1 MRETGGEFAYDRLP
15 HLTGHPTHL
24 IKTDVSHI
32 QDIVDAGQRLVLDS
46 NKAPTRDSLRLRL

>member
-24 IKTDVSHI
+24 NKTSRTPKTQSMQANEWI
-32 QDIVDAGQRLVLDS
+32 RIRS
-46 NKAPTRDSLRLRL
+46 RPY